1 MKQKSD
7 QKKSL
12 LKVFYYILSV
22 AAGIII
28 LNNVFMSGVTY
39 VTKKEFF
46 LPAIE
51 TMAIALLLV
60 FALVHKRF
68 RVSVPRIPIVVILA
82 IFFAYQIL
90 VSESIMF
97 LTATW
102 DAGTVLDNVILIER
116 GLYDAAYMDY
126 FSHYTY
132 NDGIFLLEY
141 CLAVLM
147 DNLGILTQFN
157 MILAMIVV
165 QSAASTAVAWL
176 IYDVLKMLHDRQTG
190 YLGLLVYILWFGLIG
205 WQTVVYN
212 DMTAIIFPIGA
223 YDLYLRRDTTK
234 WDYTKWI
241 GIFILVFLGYKI
253 KPTALI
259 ILIAIGM
266 SEGFHFLT
274 DGERSQRHRYEFF
287 GTVLSAVAVFAMG
300 SSIFAATLDA
310 TPLKI
315 NEELNTGP
323 LHMLM
328 MGMNDENDGCFVYSD
343 VTYSFSFETKE
354 ERTEAQ
360 LLRIKSRFENYTP
373 QRFLSLLSKK
383 ALVVFNDGSFAWG
396 EEAGFYDR
404 KYTHGPLSDF
414 FKNIYYND
422 GSIFP
427 VKLNIWQLL
436 WYMTLILLFLV
447 FRLRYEKNTLVL
459 TLAVTG
465 IFVFDML
472 FEARARYLIVYV
484 PVIMVLAIHVLTSM
498 TEERRL
504 LDHEC

>member
-1 MKQKSD
+1 MKQKND
-7 QKKSL
+7 QKESL
-12 LKVFYYILSV
+12 LKLFYYILSV

-28 LNNVFMSGVTY
+28 INNVFMSGVTY
-39 VTKKEFF
+39 VTKKDFF

-51 TMAIALLLV
+51 TMAIALLLI
-60 FALVHKRF
+60 FALVHNRF
-68 RVSVPRIPIVVILA
+68 SFFKPHIPIPVILVV
-82 IFFAYQIL
+82 FFAYQIL
-90 VSESIMF
+90 VSKSIMF

-116 GLYDAAYMDY
+116 GLYDVAYMDY

-141 CLAVLM
+141 CLAVIL
-147 DNLGILTQFN
+147 DNMGILTQYN
-157 MILAMIVV
+157 MILAMIVL
-165 QSAASTAVAWL
+165 QSAANTAVAWL
-176 IYDVLKMLHDRQTG
+176 VYDVLKRLHDRQIG
-190 YLGLLVYILWFGLIG
+190 YLGLWVYILWFGLIG
-205 WQTVVYN
+205 WQSVVYN
-212 DMTAIIFPIGA
+212 DMTSIIFPIGA
-223 YDLYLRRDTTK
+223 FDLYLRRDSSR
-234 WDYTKWI
+234 WDYPKWI
-241 GIFILVFLGYKI
+241 GIFVLVFMGYKI
-253 KPTALI
+253 KPTVLI

-266 SEGFHFLT
+266 SEGFRFLI
-274 DGERSQRHRYEFF
+274 QRDELKEHGYEILS
-287 GTVLSAVAVFAMG
+287 TLLSAVAVFALV

-328 MGMNDENDGCFVYSD
+328 MGMNDANDGCFVYTD
-343 VTYSFSFETKE
+343 VTYSFSYETKQ
-354 ERTEAQ
+354 ERTQAQ

-373 QRFLSLLSKK
+373 QRFLSFISKK

-414 FKNIYYND
+414 FKNIYYNE
-422 GSIFP
+422 GSVFP
-427 VKLNIWQLL
+427 WKLNIWQLL

-447 FRLRYEKNTLVL
+447 SRLKYDKNTLVL
-459 TLAVTG
+459 ALAVTG

-484 PVIMVLAIHVLTSM
+484 PVIMILAIHGLSSM
-498 TEERRL
+498 IEERRL
-504 LDHEC
+504 SDHGC